1 LRCLSG
7 SRARTTVDALAI
19 GTIVATKGGKTIAP
33 PTHTHSYAGT
43 IRWFTV
49 GIRWATRL
57 TFVVGG
63 LIPIGTL
70 FTQRPRKITRAITGI
85 LFIPGTVFAL
95 ALVLAVALSTPGATP
110 WCNTTAFSVDTGTR
124 RILGTRCIYMN
135 QYSTINVFGAR
146 SRGRVGRDLHEQWGG
161 PGLLGLAEMYMKQEK
176 KSKCASKQRGHH
188 LMERGGARSKKKREG
203 GEEERRRGGKE
214 RISLLYL
221 FLSFFFSFI

>member
-1 LRCLSG
+1 M
-7 SRARTTVDALAI
+7 
-19 GTIVATKGGKTIAP
+19 
-33 PTHTHSYAGT
+33 
-43 IRWFTV
+43 

-188 LMERGGARSKKKREG
+188 LMERGGARSKKKGEG
-203 GEEERRRGGKE
+203 GEEEEEEKRGGKE

>member
-1 LRCLSG
+1 
-7 SRARTTVDALAI
+7 
-19 GTIVATKGGKTIAP
+19 
-33 PTHTHSYAGT
+33 
-43 IRWFTV
+43 
-49 GIRWATRL
+49 
-57 TFVVGG
+57 VGG

-188 LMERGGARSKKKREG
+188 LMDLGGARSKKKG
-203 GEEERRRGGKE
+203 KEERRSRRKRE
-214 RISLLYL
+214 DFTAL
-221 FLSFFFSFI
+221 FVSFFFLFVHLSSFKKRRITEKKRMKRKRRDSQENQCVVGVSGKNHTFKSGKG

>member
-1 LRCLSG
+1 
-7 SRARTTVDALAI
+7 
-19 GTIVATKGGKTIAP
+19 
-33 PTHTHSYAGT
+33 
-43 IRWFTV
+43 
-49 GIRWATRL
+49 
-57 TFVVGG
+57 
-63 LIPIGTL
+63 
-70 FTQRPRKITRAITGI
+70 

-188 LMERGGARSKKKREG
+188 LMERGGARSKKKREV
-203 GEEERRRGGKE
+203 ERRRGGEEEKRGFHCSICFFLFSFRSFEVIQEE
-214 RISLLYL
+214 RITEKKRMKRKRRDSQENQCVVGVSGKNHT
-221 FLSFFFSFI
+221 FKSGKG

>member
-1 LRCLSG
+1 M
-7 SRARTTVDALAI
+7 
-19 GTIVATKGGKTIAP
+19 
-33 PTHTHSYAGT
+33 
-43 IRWFTV
+43 

-203 GEEERRRGGKE
+203 GGGGEEEKRGFHCSICFFLFSFRSFEVIQEE
-214 RISLLYL
+214 RITEKKRMKRKRRDSQENQCVVGVSGKNHT
-221 FLSFFFSFI
+221 FKSGKG

>member
-1 LRCLSG
+1 M
-7 SRARTTVDALAI
+7 
-19 GTIVATKGGKTIAP
+19 
-33 PTHTHSYAGT
+33 
-43 IRWFTV
+43 

-203 GEEERRRGGKE
+203 GEEERRRGGEEEK
-214 RISLLYL
+214 RGFHCSICF
-221 FLSFFFSFI
+221 FLFSFRSFEFIQEEKDNREEEDEKEKTGQPRESMRGGC

>member
-1 LRCLSG
+1 M
-7 SRARTTVDALAI
+7 
-19 GTIVATKGGKTIAP
+19 
-33 PTHTHSYAGT
+33 
-43 IRWFTV
+43 

-188 LMERGGARSKKKREG
+188 LMDLGGARSKKKG
-203 GEEERRRGGKE
+203 KEERRSRRKRE
-214 RISLLYL
+214 DFTAL
-221 FLSFFFSFI
+221 FVSFFFLFVHLRSFKKRRITEKKRMKKKRRDSQENQCVVGVSGKNHTFKSGKG